1 MKATKLAVALG
12 FTMVMISGAVNAAD
26 QGSGTVT
33 FNGEII
39 DAPCSVAPESVDQ
52 VVEMGQISNRVLL
65 DQGKSSTKP
74 FNIEL
79 QDCDITTQKSVNITF
94 GGSADINN
102 PDLLGIAGSASGA
115 GIGIVTGSGEQVQLG
130 QAADTT
136 TLLEGDNTLEFAAYL
151 QGSSASQAVVPG
163 EFTSV
168 ANFTLAYE

>member
-1 MKATKLAVALG
+1 MKASKIALAIGLG
-12 FTMVMISGAVNAAD
+12 MVILSGSVNAAD

-65 DQGKSSTKP
+65 NQGKSVTKP
-74 FNIEL
+74 FHIEL
-79 QDCDITTQKSVNITF
+79 QDCDVTTQKSVNITF
-94 GGSADINN
+94 GGSADVNN
-102 PDLLGIAGSASGA
+102 PELLGIAGSATGA
-115 GIGIVTGSGEQVQLG
+115 GIGIVTGTGELVELG
-130 QAADTT
+130 KPTDTT

-151 QGSSASQAVVPG
+151 QGSSASAAVVPG